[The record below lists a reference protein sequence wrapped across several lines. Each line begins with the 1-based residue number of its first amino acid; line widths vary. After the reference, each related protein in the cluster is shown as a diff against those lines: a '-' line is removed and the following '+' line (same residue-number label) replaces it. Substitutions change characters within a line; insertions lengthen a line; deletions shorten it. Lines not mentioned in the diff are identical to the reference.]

1 MNYTELVQE
10 VSDYTENTFSTA
22 DINTFI
28 TQAETR
34 IYNTIQFTSLRK
46 TAAITFVANSPYL
59 DCPADFIASQSFA
72 VIQVGVYSFLL
83 NKDQTF
89 IREAYSN
96 PASTGTPKYYAIYGP
111 QDANIKELKF
121 IVGPTPATALAGEL
135 QYFFYPESITVASS
149 GSTWLSE
156 NFSPIL
162 LYGALVEAYTQ
173 MKGDPD
179 ILAQY
184 ENKYKEAIA
193 LAKKLGDG
201 TMKTDAYR
209 SGGGRMAG

>member
-1 MNYTELVQE
+1 MNYTELVTTVE
-10 VSDYTENTFSTA
+10 DYTENTFSTA
-22 DINTFI
+22 DMNTFI

-34 IYNTIQFTSLRK
+34 IYNTIQFPSLRK
-46 TAAITFVANSPYL
+46 TASLVFATSNPYM
-59 DCPADFIASQSFA
+59 DAPSDFIAVQSFA
-72 VIQVGVYSFLL
+72 VINSGVYSFML
-83 NKDQTF
+83 NKDANF

-96 PASTGTPKYYAIYGP
+96 PATTGVPKYYALYGP
-111 QDANIKELKF
+111 QDADVKELKF
-121 IVGPTPATALAGEL
+121 LFGPTPASPLVVEL
-135 QYFFYPESITVASS
+135 QYFYYPESITVAAS
-149 GSTWLSE
+149 GNTWLSE

-162 LYGALVEAYTQ
+162 LYGTLVEAYTQ

-179 ILAQY
+179 MIAQY

-209 SGGGRMAG
+209 SGGGRIEA